1 MIVLLLTLILLHPTE
16 SLDDW
21 VNEWGHRIQD
31 EGLSSFRLA
40 EYVDMAE
47 RHPIY
52 FGREDHPPPP
62 VTSHHHHAAPAP
74 TQPKPP
80 PEPVWSGGV
89 EQWRPLVEKYFPA
102 SEVALAMKVMSCESG
117 GNPTAQNPGSQ
128 KASGLFQHLP
138 KYWTS
143 RSTLA
148 GWAGADIFAG
158 EANIAVAAWLLADSG
173 WKNWRAC
180 L

>member
-1 MIVLLLTLILLHPTE
+1 MLALLIILILLHPTD

-21 VNEWGHRIQD
+21 VHEWGHRVQD

-52 FGREDHPPPP
+52 FGREDPPPP
-62 VTSHHHHAAPAP
+62 VVSHHHHPVP
-74 TQPKPP
+74 TTVATPP

-102 SEVALAMKVMSCESG
+102 SEVALAMSVMHCESRG
-117 GNPTAQNPGSQ
+117 DPTAHNDGSH
-128 KASGLFQHLP
+128 ATGLFQHLP
-138 KYWTS
+138 KYWDS
-143 RSTLA
+143 RSTQA
-148 GWAGADIFAG
+148 GWTGASMLDP
-158 EANIAVAAWLLADSG
+158 EANIAVAAWLLGDSG